1 MVAFYI
7 TFDRI
12 SDDERPCSIKWNTA
26 FHLAPNKMFTL
37 KLYSSARGST
47 SQGSSASSLQYI
59 PAAHAKSLVVK
70 VCTSFGNGPEPFQ
83 NVQGQHGFVN

>member
-26 FHLAPNKMFTL
+26 FHLAPNKMFTCN
-37 KLYSSARGST
+37 
-47 SQGSSASSLQYI
+47 SQDL
-59 PAAHAKSLVVK
+59 
-70 VCTSFGNGPEPFQ
+70 F
-83 NVQGQHGFVN
+83 